1 MCERFSRP
9 PALDQHAQAVG
20 GRHDLCLR
28 FAQPSLQP
36 MWALDAVQLLD
47 REN

>member
-1 MCERFSRP
+1 VTQLPAVSLER
-9 PALDQHAQAVG
+9 AAGH
-20 GRHDLCLR
+20 HDVCLR

-36 MWALDAVQLLD
+36 MWALDSVQLLD